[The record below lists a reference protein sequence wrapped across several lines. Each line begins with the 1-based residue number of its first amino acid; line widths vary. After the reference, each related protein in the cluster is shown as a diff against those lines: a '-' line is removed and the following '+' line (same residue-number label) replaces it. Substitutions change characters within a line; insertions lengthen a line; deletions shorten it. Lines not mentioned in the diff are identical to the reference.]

1 MKRLTLF
8 LILLLAAGLSAS
20 CGGGSFTDP
29 QPPVITF
36 APQPTAAPGVH
47 LNSGQSSANRLLEI
61 VVISEGVPDV
71 YAFEYRFSYPER
83 LFDFEGFE
91 EYNFLSE
98 AGSVDTRL
106 TVTEVRPGLL
116 EVEHT
121 RVGAVGG
128 FPEPLHSEIIHSVS
142 LRAVASGSGEFTFV
156 DPRAE
161 DARGRLIPD
170 VNWVGGAVQVALR

>member
-1 MKRLTLF
+1 MKRPALLVP
-8 LILLLAAGLSAS
+8 LLLAAVLSGS
-20 CGGGSFTDP
+20 CGSGSFTDP
-29 QPPVITF
+29 GPPVITF
-36 APQPTAAPGVH
+36 APQVTAAPGVH
-47 LNSGQSSANRLLEI
+47 LNSGQSSADRLLEI

-91 EYNFLSE
+91 EYDFLSE
-98 AGSVDTRL
+98 NGAVDTRL

-116 EVEHT
+116 RVEHT

-128 FPEPLHSEIIHSVS
+128 YPEPLHSEIIHSVR
-142 LRAVASGSGEFTFV
+142 LRAVESGRGDFTFV

-161 DARGRLIPD
+161 DARGRVIPD